1 MTSILEVEQLDTL
14 SSNASST
21 LTIGGTNTTTIAF
34 GPNVTTTPSSLANT
48 PAFKAYLSSTQSSIS
63 HDTWV
68 KLNINAESYDTNN
81 AYDTS
86 TYKFTPAVVGKY
98 YLNATAYIYNSSNY
112 PRRAG
117 IKIYKNGSPITEEWN
132 RLVDGNN
139 LLHEWSISVSTTDNC
154 TSTSD
159 YYEVYIYTNNSA
171 GANNGNVSG
180 GERVTFFTGYKLI
193 GA

>member
-1 MTSILEVEQLDTL
+1 MTSKIKVNILADGGD
-14 SSNASST
+14 NAIITSDGAGSFT
-21 LTIGGTNTTTIAF
+21 AS
-34 GPNVTTTPSSLANT
+34 SSLASSVQSVGGLQNT

-98 YLNATAYIYNSSNY
+98 YLNATAYIYNSSNI

-132 RLVDGNN
+132 RIVDTSS
-139 LLHEWSISVSTTDNC
+139 LLYEWSISVSTTDNC

-159 YYEVYIYTNNSA
+159 YYEVYIYTNNAA

>member
-1 MTSILEVEQLDTL
+1 MSILKVNTIQDKGGNTLL
-14 SSNASST
+14 SSDGSGT
-21 LTIGGTNTTTIAF
+21 LTL
-34 GPNVTTTPSSLANT
+34 PSDLKNT